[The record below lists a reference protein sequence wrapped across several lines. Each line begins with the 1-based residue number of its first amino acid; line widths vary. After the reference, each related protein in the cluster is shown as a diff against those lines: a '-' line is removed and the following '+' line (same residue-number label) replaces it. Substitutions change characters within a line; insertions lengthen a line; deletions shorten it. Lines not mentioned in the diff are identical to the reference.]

1 MLLQIERLTLYFGG
15 LAALNG
21 VDLALGEGELLAL
34 IGPNG
39 AGKTCV
45 LNCISGLYRPSSG
58 SIRFAGRNITG
69 LRPDQVAQ
77 MGIGRTFQHVEL
89 FRQLNVLQN
98 VLLGRH
104 LHIRSNL
111 VLDGFWWGPARKEEI
126 SHCHAVEQILELLQL
141 DALTDRPVSE
151 LPYGVQ
157 KLVGIA
163 RALAMEPRLLLLDE
177 PSAGMNRQDK
187 EHLARVLVRIK
198 ERLQIPMLWVEH
210 DMELVADLAD
220 RVQVLHYGQEIAHGK
235 PDDVLR
241 HPDVV
246 RVYLGHSLM
255 SDQIAQ

>member
-1 MLLQIERLTLYFGG
+1 MLLEIERLTLHFGG

-21 VDLALGEGELLAL
+21 VNLSVGERELLAL

-45 LNCISGLYRPSSG
+45 LNCISGLYRPG
-58 SIRFAGRNITG
+58 AGQIRFNGQDVTG

-77 MGIGRTFQHVEL
+77 LGVGRSFQHVEL

-104 LHIRSNL
+104 LHIRSSL
-111 VLDGFWWGPARKEEI
+111 ILDGIWWGPARREELA
-126 SHCHAVEQILELLQL
+126 HRRPVEQILELLQL
-141 DALTDRPVSE
+141 DSLADRPVSE

-163 RALAMEPRLLLLDE
+163 RALAMEPKLLLLDE

-187 EHLARVLVRIK
+187 EHLARVLLRIK
-198 ERLQIPMLWVEH
+198 ELLHIPMLWVEH

-220 RVQVLHYGQEIAHGK
+220 RVQVLHYGQEIVQGRPHE
-235 PDDVLR
+235 VLR
-241 HPDVV
+241 HAEVV
-246 RVYLGHSLM
+246 RVYLGHS
-255 SDQIAQ
+255 SAQN